1 MIQYLKSCTYAKILT
16 YIDEP
21 QTKEMANMSHNSKAL
36 TQKFNENMKNLLFL
50 SPVYQSIRDIDLVS
64 TSILLICFKIN
75 N

>member
-21 QTKEMANMSHNSKAL
+21 QTKEMANLSHNSRAL

-50 SPVYQSIRDIDLVS
+50 SVYGSIRDIDLVS